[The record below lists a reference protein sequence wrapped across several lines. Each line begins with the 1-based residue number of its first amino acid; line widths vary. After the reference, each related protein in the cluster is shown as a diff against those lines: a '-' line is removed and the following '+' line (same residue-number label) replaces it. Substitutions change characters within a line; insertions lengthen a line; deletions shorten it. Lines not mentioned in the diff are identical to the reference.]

1 VTTHFNGLEADLS
14 SVDQRAC
21 AHPDYGWVR
30 VRTANNVEQVR
41 AGCANCGYFES
52 VCQPYSAHPSRRS
65 YPLVD
70 SPRNTPRV
78 DYLAYLAAEGWIE
91 RREAAKARGGWRC
104 ALCGDEDAPLEVH
117 HSTYKRLGAELE
129 TDLTVL
135 CSRCHSIFHD
145 RRELAEQRGRS

>member
-21 AHPDYGWVR
+21 AHPDYGWLR
-30 VRTANNVEQVR
+30 VRTANGVEQVR
-41 AGCANCGYFES
+41 AGCANCGYFEGVS
-52 VCQPYSAHPSRRS
+52 QPYSEHPARHT
-65 YPLVD
+65 YPLVR
-70 SPRNTPRV
+70 PQRTAVRV
-78 DYLAYLAAEGWIE
+78 NYANYLSSEAWIE

-117 HSTYKRLGAELE
+117 HNSYRRLGGELE

-135 CSRCHSIFHD
+135 CSECHSVFHD
-145 RRELAEQRGRS
+145 RRALAEQRGRS